1 MPIIPRKRK
10 KAMNE
15 ANQIGVATNL
25 YGFIAVEAQQNRF
38 AVTMNR
44 LFKAGGD
51 DAMMIPMNIREDD
64 FYFTLSNMKRSQ
76 VKGAVLG
83 AEYQKVVLDLLEEPS
98 SLVQQCGFCD
108 IVTVSNERLRGDII
122 AVEAVM
128 KLLAKQ
134 QAMRI
139 AVIGSGALAKAIALR
154 GRGMALSFFH
164 EHIESL
170 LAMAESIALPD
181 IDINR
186 CAEGMAVDLGGF
198 DAVIDASSARSLS
211 MVTALPKLCIDL
223 KAESAVSALRQR
235 CSELQTDYT
244 GYEQMLPYLTQSAY
258 EFWQYTKTTEKA
270 V

>member
-1 MPIIPRKRK
+1 
-10 KAMNE
+10 MNE

-38 AVTMNR
+38 AVTLNR

-51 DAMMIPMNIREDD
+51 DAMIIPMNIREDD

-83 AEYQKVVLDLLEEPS
+83 AEYQKEVLDLLDEPS

-108 IVTVSNERLRGDII
+108 IVTVINERLQGDII

-128 KLLAKQ
+128 KLLAEQ
-134 QAMRI
+134 QAKKV
-139 AVIGSGALAKAIALR
+139 AVIGSGALAKSIALR
-154 GRGMALSFFH
+154 SDGMELSFFH

-170 LAMAESIALPD
+170 LTMAKEIALSG

-198 DAVIDASSARSLS
+198 DAVIDASRAQTLS

-223 KAESAVSALRQR
+223 KEDSAVSALRQR
-235 CSELQTDYT
+235 CNELQADYA
-244 GYEQMLPYLTQSAY
+244 GYERMLPYLTQSAY
-258 EFWQYTKTTEKA
+258 ELWQYKQTTEKA

>member
-1 MPIIPRKRK
+1 
-10 KAMNE
+10 MNE

-38 AVTMNR
+38 AAALNR

-83 AEYQKVVLDLLEEPS
+83 SEYQKEVIELLDDPS
-98 SLVQQCGFCD
+98 SMVRQCGFCD
-108 IVTVSNERLRGDII
+108 IVTVSNERLQGDII
-122 AVEAVM
+122 TVESVM
-128 KLLAKQ
+128 KLFAGEK
-134 QAMRI
+134 ARKI
-139 AVIGSGALAKAIALR
+139 AVIGSGALARAIALR
-154 GRGMALSFFH
+154 SEGMELSFFH

-170 LAMAESIALPD
+170 LEMAQAIALDD

-186 CAEGMAVDLGGF
+186 CAEGMAVDLSGY
-198 DAVIDASSARSLS
+198 DAVLDASGAQTLS
-211 MVTALPKLCIDL
+211 MVTVLPKLCVDL
-223 KAESAVSALRQR
+223 KAEDAVSALRQR
-235 CSELQTDYT
+235 CSELQVDYT
-244 GYEQMLPYLTQSAY
+244 GYEKMLPYLTQSAY
-258 EFWQYTKTTEKA
+258 DFWQTKQTTEKA